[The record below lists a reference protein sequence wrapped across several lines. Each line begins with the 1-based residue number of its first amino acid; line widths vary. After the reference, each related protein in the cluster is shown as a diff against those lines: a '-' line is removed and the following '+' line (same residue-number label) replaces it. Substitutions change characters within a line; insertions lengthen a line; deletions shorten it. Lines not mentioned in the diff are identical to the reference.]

1 MTKSVT
7 NSKFFRFHIFLLW
20 KITERQKKT
29 VTADKGQTISRLS
42 CLTVTVTRIFH
53 RFTSLHWLSPDYF
66 RWHFSHS
73 QNTFFR
79 DMKRPRLF
87 VLLFY
92 HIPSRFT
99 TKAAVSKPQQNRN
112 SGHQNR
118 NKPRISLPFRDIFV
132 PFGFGMVGE
141 RHCLSKARSNFER
154 VE

>member
-1 MTKSVT
+1 MTLFDVFENLFLLSYPESVPNRGT
-7 NSKFFRFHIFLLW
+7 NSKVLLQHTGKHRQNLSLIQKIFVSIKPRKQDCFWPVLKNFR
-20 KITERQKKT
+20 KTKKT
-29 VTADKGQTISRLS
+29 VTADKVQTIARPS

-79 DMKRPRLF
+79 DMKRLRLF

-112 SGHQNR
+112 
-118 NKPRISLPFRDIFV
+118 
-132 PFGFGMVGE
+132 
-141 RHCLSKARSNFER
+141 
-154 VE
+154 